1 MFISY
6 WESPIGKLQLKAN
19 ELGLTSCWFVNDE
32 VLEPTLS
39 APILEEAVKQLTS
52 YFEGELKSFELPVA
66 PEGTDFQQKVWAALC
81 EIPYGTT
88 RSYLQLSLQLGD
100 KNLTR
105 AVGTANGRN
114 PLGIIIPCH
123 RVIGADGS
131 LTGYA
136 GGTWRKRALL
146 KLEGA
151 EPPTLF
157 G

>member
-19 ELGLTSCWFVNDE
+19 EHGLTSCWFVDDE
-32 VLEPTLS
+32 VLEHTLS
-39 APILEEAVKQLTS
+39 APILEEAEKQLTS
-52 YFEGELKSFELPVA
+52 YFEGELKSFELPLA

-151 EPPTLF
+151 EQPTLF